1 MYPFFAILAGFA
13 GPHMQNLPIPV
24 RGKTEMSDWMSFMAT
39 CLGYAITWG
48 PFSADYS
55 VYMRENTGSKRL
67 FCWTYFSLVSC
78 QILIMALGASLATT
92 IPGSDAF
99 QTAFETAGVG
109 GLMDESFKGHGSGA
123 YGFGKFVQLVLV
135 LSTIAVTIPDL
146 YSLGLSMQNV
156 GMWAAKVPRFIW
168 TSIGFVVSTV
178 SAIAGRDHFATI
190 LENFLNCLAYW
201 YLSRG
206 VTQLTSGSLRG
217 LRLSAWKTGGSD
229 MVEGILINSI
239 SGGLKKGYLGGSLQR
254 QPVLAALFLQ
264 SCL

>member
-13 GPHMQNLPIPV
+13 GPHMQNLPIPAS
-24 RGKTEMSDWMSFMAT
+24 GKTEMSDWMSFMAT

-55 VYMRENTGSKRL
+55 VYMRENTGFKRL
-67 FCWTYFSLVSC
+67 FYWTYFSLVSS
-78 QILIMALGASLATT
+78 QILVMALGAALATT

-99 QTAFETAGVG
+99 KAAFDAAGVG
-109 GLMDESFKGHGSGA
+109 GLMDESFKGHGSGF

-135 LSTIAVTIPDL
+135 LSTIAVIIPDL

-156 GMWAAKVPRFIW
+156 GMWAVKVPRFIW

-178 SAIAGRDHFATI
+178 ATIAGRDHFATI

-201 YLSRG
+201 Y
-206 VTQLTSGSLRG
+206 
-217 LRLSAWKTGGSD
+217 
-229 MVEGILINSI
+229 
-239 SGGLKKGYLGGSLQR
+239 YLVMLHR
-254 QPVLAALFLQ
+254 
-264 SCL
+264 